1 MNILIGN
8 LVALAAACFLA
19 ASCISRNNRRVFAY
33 QCMESLTVAVSSLF
47 FMAYAASVSML
58 LSALRNW
65 LVSRGRYPKPVM
77 LAFLAVG
84 LVLGCAINVRGWLG
98 LVPVIATAQYT
109 LCCYYVKGVLATKY
123 SIAANLLMW
132 VVYSFMI
139 LDFSTAISN
148 AVVLVLDIGVIIR
161 MHREKSPPAI
171 A

>member
-8 LVALAAACFLA
+8 LISLVAACFLA

-47 FMAYAASVSML
+47 FASYAASVSML

-65 LVSRGRYPKPVM
+65 LVSREKYTRPVM
-77 LAFLAVG
+77 LFFLIIGVI
-84 LVLGCAINVRGWLG
+84 LGIAINVRGWLG

-109 LCCYYVKGVLATKY
+109 LCCFYVKGVLTTKY
-123 SIAANLLMW
+123 SIAVNLLMW
-132 VVYSFMI
+132 VVYSFLI

-148 AVVLVLDIGVIIR
+148 AIVLVLDIGVIVK
-161 MHREKSPPAI
+161 MHKERKTA
-171 A
+171 